1 MNNGDIFKDIN
12 ERQEDFNFNKEN
24 PFKVFSNDKNLS
36 NSNND
41 ESLKINKMF
50 KYIKKEESKNTDSIF
65 IEDLKYYID
74 LKKNKEFRNIEESKT
89 VLCSIYINALK
100 RHVESFDIDY
110 FGDIEDFSYKSQIKK
125 NTINKIR
132 YLNRY
137 VKIFIANLYAG
148 NKTLAEQYLN
158 YVKGVFNAVL
168 SLSKR
173 NGININDNSFK
184 NVNKIIKTL
193 SDKYIE
199 IFKE

>member
-1 MNNGDIFKDIN
+1 
-12 ERQEDFNFNKEN
+12 
-24 PFKVFSNDKNLS
+24 
-36 NSNND
+36 
-41 ESLKINKMF
+41 MF
-50 KYIKKEESKNTDSIF
+50 
-65 IEDLKYYID
+65 L
-74 LKKNKEFRNIEESKT
+74 

-173 NGININDNSFK
+173 NRINT
-184 NVNKIIKTL
+184 NKKYKIPKPKTQL
-193 SDKYIE
+193 EFDYCIYSSNKLI
-199 IFKE
+199 